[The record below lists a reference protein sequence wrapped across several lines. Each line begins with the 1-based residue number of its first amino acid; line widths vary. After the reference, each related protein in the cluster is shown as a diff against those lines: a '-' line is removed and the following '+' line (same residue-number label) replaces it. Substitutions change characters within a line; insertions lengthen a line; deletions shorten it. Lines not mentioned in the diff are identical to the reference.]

1 MTRLAQ
7 IEASQADQ
15 IGKLRGILECL
26 VGAIREPE
34 TNPVRGA
41 YLNYML
47 GRADDIL
54 AAGLIAGMEEGC
66 A

>member
-7 IEASQADQ
+7 NEASQVEQ

-34 TNPVRGA
+34 NNPVRGA

-47 GRADDIL
+47 GRADDLL
-54 AAGLIAGMEEGC
+54 AAGLIAGMDEGT

>member
-1 MTRLAQ
+1 MTRLE
-7 IEASQADQ
+7 EASVAQAGQ
-15 IGKLRGILECL
+15 LGKVLGILECL

-47 GRADDIL
+47 GRADEAL
-54 AAGLIAGMEEGC
+54 ATGLIAGMDEGC